1 MPLSTLPVSPWTY
14 PFMGR
19 HYPGFPH
26 LWTQETLGLL
36 FIVKVPSDLEH
47 LSESTYLDLM
57 QTRLDGLIQDWVAET
72 TQAET
77 QQLLASTLSSLDSA
91 QEVPL
96 LEPDENPDFALEQW
110 RQQWAETLILH
121 NWRFQERLR
130 HYGVRFPVRPVSTDY
145 PDYRDWISLHD
156 ETTLETWLAELTL

>member
-1 MPLSTLPVSPWTY
+1 M
-14 PFMGR
+14 
-19 HYPGFPH
+19 
-26 LWTQETLGLL
+26 
-36 FIVKVPSDLEH
+36 
-47 LSESTYLDLM
+47 
-57 QTRLDGLIQDWVAET
+57 
-72 TQAET
+72 
-77 QQLLASTLSSLDSA
+77 LASTLSSLDSA

-96 LEPDENPDFALEQW
+96 LEPDEDPGFALEQW

-156 ETTLETWLAELTL
+156 ETTLEAWLAELTL

>member
-1 MPLSTLPVSPWTY
+1 
-14 PFMGR
+14 
-19 HYPGFPH
+19 
-26 LWTQETLGLL
+26 
-36 FIVKVPSDLEH
+36 VPSDLEH

-77 QQLLASTLSSLDSA
+77 QVLLASTLSRLDST
-91 QEVPL
+91 QEMPI
-96 LEPDENPDFALEQW
+96 LEPDEDPDFALEQW

-130 HYGVRFPVRPVSTDY
+130 HHGVRFPVRPVPPAY

-156 ETTLETWLAELTL
+156 ETTLETWLNELTL